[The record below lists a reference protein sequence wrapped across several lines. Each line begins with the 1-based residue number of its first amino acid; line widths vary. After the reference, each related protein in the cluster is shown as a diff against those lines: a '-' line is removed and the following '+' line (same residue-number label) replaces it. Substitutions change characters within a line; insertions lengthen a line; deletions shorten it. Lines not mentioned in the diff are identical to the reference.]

1 MDARLIE
8 NQYRGLLHA
17 ESKQDRPSYDERKAA
32 GTNMEQEQH
41 PQSHL
46 FTLRIWEETLGD
58 GRAEWRGRVH
68 NVVGGE
74 TLFFRDWPGLIATLQ
89 RLIAGAPSAQ
99 ENASGEPLFTRET
112 HESDH
117 ESFSCP

>member
-1 MDARLIE
+1 
-8 NQYRGLLHA
+8 
-17 ESKQDRPSYDERKAA
+17 
-32 GTNMEQEQH
+32 MEQEQH
-41 PQSHL
+41 PKAHL

-89 RLIAGAPSAQ
+89 RMVAGTPSVQEGAPD
-99 ENASGEPLFTRET
+99 EPLFTRET

-117 ESFSCP
+117 EGFSCP